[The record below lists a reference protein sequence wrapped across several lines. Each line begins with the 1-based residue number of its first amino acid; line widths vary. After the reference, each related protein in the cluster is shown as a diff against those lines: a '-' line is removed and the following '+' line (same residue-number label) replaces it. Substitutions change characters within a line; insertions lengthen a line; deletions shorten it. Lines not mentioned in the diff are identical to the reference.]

1 MRSLSSF
8 SISTRMMAIVV
19 STAIGLGAVA
29 AIAAAK
35 DASRIMT
42 ERKEATQE
50 VVETALGIVEYYGG
64 EAETGRMT
72 TAAAQA
78 AAKAEVKALRYDGG
92 GGYFW
97 INDLTPT
104 MVMHPVNPD
113 LDGTDLSGTTDPD
126 GKALFVEMVDVVKAH
141 GAGFVEYQWPK
152 PGVQDP
158 QPKVSYVAGY
168 EPWGWVVGSGIY
180 VDDVNQ
186 VALSDTLG
194 LGLSALG
201 ILALVTGLS
210 VLIWRSIVRPIHEAT
225 EVLESGDIRT
235 RLDPGRGRTELEKL
249 TVALNDTLDRSA
261 GVVAEVTTAVGQ
273 LDSTVAQLVGTSDG
287 ITRTASNAQ
296 EMTTRVTEAAHE
308 VSSGIEMV
316 AAGAEE
322 MGASISEISQNASTV
337 ARIVSEAVAAAELTN
352 QTVVDL
358 GESSREIGHVVSLIT
373 TIAEQTNLLAL
384 NATIEAARAGEAGK
398 GFAVVAGEVK
408 DLAQETARATG
419 GISERVDGI
428 QAAVT
433 KAADEIAHI
442 ASIIGQINDYQAT
455 IAGAVEEQTATT
467 AAMAHSAATV
477 AGASSTMVADL
488 DEVGQASKQ
497 TAQELETIL
506 AEANDLSGTSDRLQ
520 TVMAGYR
527 A

>member
-8 SISTRMMAIVV
+8 SISTRMMAVVV

-42 ERKEATQE
+42 ERKDATQE

-64 EAETGRMT
+64 EAEAGRMT

-168 EPWGWVVGSGIY
+168 EPWGWVIGSGIY

-201 ILALVTGLS
+201 DHRA
-210 VLIWRSIVRPIHEAT
+210 RHRPVRPH
-225 EVLESGDIRT
+225 
-235 RLDPGRGRTELEKL
+235 
-249 TVALNDTLDRSA
+249 
-261 GVVAEVTTAVGQ
+261 
-273 LDSTVAQLVGTSDG
+273 
-287 ITRTASNAQ
+287 
-296 EMTTRVTEAAHE
+296 
-308 VSSGIEMV
+308 
-316 AAGAEE
+316 
-322 MGASISEISQNASTV
+322 
-337 ARIVSEAVAAAELTN
+337 
-352 QTVVDL
+352 
-358 GESSREIGHVVSLIT
+358 
-373 TIAEQTNLLAL
+373 
-384 NATIEAARAGEAGK
+384 
-398 GFAVVAGEVK
+398 
-408 DLAQETARATG
+408 LAQHRPT
-419 GISERVDGI
+419 DP
-428 QAAVT
+428 
-433 KAADEIAHI
+433 
-442 ASIIGQINDYQAT
+442 
-455 IAGAVEEQTATT
+455 
-467 AAMAHSAATV
+467 
-477 AGASSTMVADL
+477 
-488 DEVGQASKQ
+488 
-497 TAQELETIL
+497 
-506 AEANDLSGTSDRLQ
+506 
-520 TVMAGYR
+520 
-527 A
+527 